1 MYARLSTYQGTPV
14 PSGGDMTR
22 RADEILRQIRDLD
35 GFQGLYL
42 LVDRA
47 TGKEVSLTLWQDEAS
62 MRASEARA
70 AKIRQESAAREGQ
83 RILTVERF
91 EVGFQHIES

>member
-14 PSGGDMTR
+14 PSGGSMSR
-22 RADEILRQIRDLD
+22 RADEILRQIRELD

-62 MRASEARA
+62 MRASETETS
-70 AKIRQESAAREGQ
+70 KIRQESTARQGQ
-83 RILTVERF
+83 RILMVERF
-91 EVGFQHIES
+91 EVGFQHVES